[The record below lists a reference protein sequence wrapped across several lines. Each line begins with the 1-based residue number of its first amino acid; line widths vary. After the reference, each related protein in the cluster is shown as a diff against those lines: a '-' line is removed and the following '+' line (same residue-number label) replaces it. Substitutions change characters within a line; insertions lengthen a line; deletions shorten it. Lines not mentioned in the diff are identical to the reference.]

1 MALDG
6 LFMRQITKEIKDLLP
21 LKINK
26 IQQVSDTEI
35 LFHLRGSKKTY
46 RFMISAHSVYN
57 RMNITE
63 ETYTTPEVPGN
74 FIMLLR
80 KHLDGGMIL
89 EFEQIGLDRI
99 VHMLIEARNELGD
112 KHLKHLYIELMGKY
126 ANVILVNEDYRIIDA
141 LKRIPPFE
149 NSKRTIHPGA
159 NFVLPEG
166 QTGKQD
172 PYNYESMNEEES
184 FVKQFHGFSPLLSK
198 EVQYRMHKGE
208 TFDQIM
214 HLISDSNSL
223 YLSEKDNKD
232 YFHCIP
238 LTHLEVS
245 YREYPL
251 MKGIDALY
259 YHKEERERI
268 RQQSG
273 DIFKVVRKELA
284 KNKTKLPK
292 LQSALDEAMDLDKYR
307 EYGDLLFAYQY
318 QLKDVRDKVILPSF
332 ETGED
337 IEIKLDPRFD
347 IKTNANRYYHLY
359 HKLKNAQVKIKEQIE
374 LCEKEIDY
382 FELMEE
388 QLEMASFLDA
398 QEIRNELSQQGYMK
412 AVQSKIRKKKKNV
425 LPNFMTLQFED
436 GTRLYLGKNNL
447 QNDYVTF
454 KLAKKQDTWF
464 HSKDL
469 HGSHVVVTGDNLSE
483 QIIRDASMLAAYYS
497 KGRLSSSVPVNYCQ
511 IRQLKKVPGSK
522 SGFVTLTNYKT
533 IYIDPD
539 SDYIEK
545 LIEKYIV
552 K

>member
-6 LFMRQITKEIKDLLP
+6 LFMRQITKEIKTLLP

-26 IQQVSDTEI
+26 IQAVSDTEI
-35 LFHLRGSKKTY
+35 LFHLRGTKKTY

-89 EFEQIGLDRI
+89 QFEQIGLDRI

-126 ANVILVNEDYRIIDA
+126 ANVILVNEDNRIIDA

-159 NFVLPEG
+159 NFVLPEAH
-166 QTGKQD
+166 TGKQD
-172 PYNYESMNEEES
+172 PYNYESIHTEES

-198 EVQYRMHKGE
+198 EVSYRMHKGE
-208 TFDQIM
+208 TFDEVM
-214 HLISDSNSL
+214 KLISDSNSL

-238 LTHLEVS
+238 LTHLEVA
-245 YREYPL
+245 YKEYPL
-251 MKGIDALY
+251 MKGIDVLY
-259 YHKEERERI
+259 YHKEEKERI

-292 LQSALDEAMDLDKYR
+292 LMFALDEAMDLDKYR

-318 QLKDVRDKVILPSF
+318 QIKDVRDKVLLPSF

-337 IEIKLDPRFD
+337 ITIVLDPRFD

-359 HKLKNAQVKIKEQIE
+359 HKLKNAQIKIQEQIE

-388 QLEMASFLDA
+388 QLEMASFVDA
-398 QEIRNELSQQGYMK
+398 QEIRNELAQQGYMK

-425 LPNFMTLQFED
+425 LPNFITLQFDENIK
-436 GTRLYLGKNNL
+436 LYLGKNNL

-464 HSKDL
+464 HAKDL

-483 QIIRDASMLAAYYS
+483 QIIRDASMLAAFYS
-497 KGRLSSSVPVNYCQ
+497 QGRLSSSVPVNYCQ

-539 SDYIEK
+539 SEYIEK
-545 LIEKYIV
+545 LIHKYQI